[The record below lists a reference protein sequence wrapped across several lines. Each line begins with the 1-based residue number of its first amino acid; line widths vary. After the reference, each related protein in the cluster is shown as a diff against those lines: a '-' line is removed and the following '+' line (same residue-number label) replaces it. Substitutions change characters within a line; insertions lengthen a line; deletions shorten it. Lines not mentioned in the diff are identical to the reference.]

1 MIARNIIF
9 DESINN
15 QSLKNGNFFSE
26 KEVKKKI
33 ISTNQSINQSIIL
46 DVYLHDQLNIEEIKF
61 LFKDDTDTSFFGKY
75 KIGRRKPSK
84 CPLTIKFQS
93 MYNSRSV

>member
-15 QSLKNGNFFSE
+15 QSLKNGKFFSE
-26 KEVKKKI
+26 KEVKKKLLA
-33 ISTNQSINQSIIL
+33 QINQSIIL

-93 MYNSRSV
+93 MYNCRSI